1 MPGPVPNR
9 APRRPGTS
17 FGSFRSAK
25 IRGAQ
30 QLADAKRSGGIP
42 TGYVGKAKRATQA
55 AARSRSIFGDDNYA
69 GYAEDQMAKKA
80 MLAQVRRTPYNPA
93 KGQIDKAKDYK

>member
-9 APRRPGTS
+9 APRRSGTS

-42 TGYVGKAKRATQA
+42 TGYVSKAKRAKQA
-55 AARSRSIFGDDNYA
+55 SARDRSTFGDDNYA
-69 GYAEDQMAKKA
+69 GYAEQKMELKA
-80 MLAQVRRTPYNPA
+80 MQKQVRQTPYNPA
-93 KGQIDKAKDYK
+93 KGQIDKAKDYQ